1 MDNKQQT
8 IDTYNATAERMAEKF
23 NTIGARANDIKQ
35 TFEYIQK
42 TSPRVVEIGCGNGR
56 DATEILKYTSDY
68 LWIDISSEVIRL
80 AREIH
85 PEHATKFAIANVEDF
100 VFPRNIDIVF
110 SFASLLHTPKEKLQK
125 VLLTIWEVLNPW
137 GVVFIS
143 LKYSP
148 IYEEITKTDEFWTR
162 TYYHYTPED
171 ILNICG
177 KVYNWHKTEHQDL
190 RGQKWFTMI
199 LWK

>member
-68 LWIDISSEVIRL
+68 L
-80 AREIH
+80 
-85 PEHATKFAIANVEDF
+85 
-100 VFPRNIDIVF
+100 
-110 SFASLLHTPKEKLQK
+110 
-125 VLLTIWEVLNPW
+125 
-137 GVVFIS
+137 
-143 LKYSP
+143 
-148 IYEEITKTDEFWTR
+148 
-162 TYYHYTPED
+162 
-171 ILNICG
+171 
-177 KVYNWHKTEHQDL
+177 
-190 RGQKWFTMI
+190 
-199 LWK
+199 